1 MLAYEEQKSLTPT
14 EAMLQARWKSG
25 QLLRIRISFLS
36 IFSKS
41 NMCYSMNISNTWTVT
56 KYILKILFKFKNVIL
71 LS

>member
-1 MLAYEEQKSLTPT
+1 MLAYKEQKSLTPT
-14 EAMLQARWKSG
+14 EAMLQARRKSG
-25 QLLRIRISFLS
+25 QLLRIWIPFLS
-36 IFSKS
+36 IFSNS